1 MSKSDTETLERPQE
15 HPVATILRSRGFV
28 PLPRLWVRSKDMPT
42 IHKIAGRYREE
53 VHAVRAQVGSGSQAA
68 QGASVDN
75 HGTPGQSDP
84 RTDRDADWEAMERLR
99 RSG

>member
-1 MSKSDTETLERPQE
+1 MSRSDTQTLERRQE
-15 HPVATILRSRGFV
+15 HPVATTLRSRGFV
-28 PLPRLWVRSKDMPT
+28 PLPRLWVHTKDMPT
-42 IHKIAGRYREE
+42 IHLIAGQYREE
-53 VHAVRAQVGSGSQAA
+53 VNAVRAEVGSGSQAA

-84 RTDRDADWEAMERLR
+84 RTDRDAAWEAVERLR